1 MPNPKLPPILI
12 NRPVLFITST
22 PIKMSGT
29 ENSNEVREVNPKR
42 SEQSLAAGRKEKFVL
57 MKLSFRNILNYVTI
71 KLREKAKIMS
81 LHRSQRKALPLSR
94 LVI

>member
-1 MPNPKLPPILI
+1 MANPKLPPILI
-12 NRPVLFITST
+12 NKAGSVYYVYTY
-22 PIKMSGT
+22 K
-29 ENSNEVREVNPKR
+29 NVWDRELKR
-42 SEQSLAAGRKEKFVL
+42 SKRGESKKIGTILGGQKDGKFVL

>member
-12 NRPVLFITST
+12 NKAGSVYYVYTYKT
-22 PIKMSGT
+22 SGT

-42 SEQSLAAGRKEKFVL
+42 SEQSLAARRKEKFVL
-57 MKLSFRNILNYVTI
+57 MKLSFRNILNFVTI
-71 KLREKAKIMS
+71 RLRERVKIMS
-81 LHRSQRKALPLSR
+81 LHRSQRKVLPSSK

>member
-12 NRPVLFITST
+12 NKAGSVYYVYTY
-22 PIKMSGT
+22 K
-29 ENSNEVREVNPKR
+29 NVWDRELKRSKRGESKR

>member
-12 NRPVLFITST
+12 NKAGSVYYVYTY
-22 PIKMSGT
+22 K
-29 ENSNEVREVNPKR
+29 NVWDRELKR
-42 SEQSLAAGRKEKFVL
+42 SKRGESKKIGTILGGRKEGKIRFDEAFL
-57 MKLSFRNILNYVTI
+57 QEPI